1 MAFLKIGK
9 KKEEPLENP
18 NFMADYNN
26 PNIPVEQVMSMKQQG
41 YSDEQITQ
49 ALQQQGFNAQ
59 QITDALSQVP
69 YSSGSPYGNQQQN
82 SFEQQYQYNPQSQQ
96 PYAQTENNRGN
107 VQDGNIQ
114 EIVEVV
120 INEKW
125 NEFSKEINSMVEW
138 REKTEAKIAQLQQQI
153 ADIKASVD
161 STNMALIGKLSEY
174 DKNITDV
181 GTGIK
186 AMEKVFQK
194 VLPSLTDSVNKLERI
209 SKKV

>member
-18 NFMADYNN
+18 NFMTDYNV
-26 PNIPVEQVMSMKQQG
+26 PNIPTEQVMSMKQQG

-59 QITDALSQVP
+59 QITDALSQVS
-69 YSSGSPYGNQQQN
+69 YSPSSSYGNQQQD
-82 SFEQQYQYNPQSQQ
+82 SFGQQYQYGQQSQQ
-96 PYAQTENNRGN
+96 PYAQNEANRGN
-107 VQDGNIQ
+107 VQEGNVQ
-114 EIVEVV
+114 EIVEVI

-125 NEFSKEINSMVEW
+125 NEFSKEINSMMEW
-138 REKTEAKIAQLQQQI
+138 KEKTQDGIAQLQQQI

-161 STNMALIGKLSEY
+161 STNRALIGKLSEY
-174 DKNITDV
+174 DKNLTDV
-181 GTGIK
+181 GTGIR

-209 SKKV
+209 SKKA